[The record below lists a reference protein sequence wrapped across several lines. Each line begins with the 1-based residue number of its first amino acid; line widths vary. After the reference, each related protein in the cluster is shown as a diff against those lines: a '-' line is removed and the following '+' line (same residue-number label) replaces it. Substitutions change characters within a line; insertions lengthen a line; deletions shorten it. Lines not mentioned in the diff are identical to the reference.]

1 VYRSE
6 SEVLQEIARFLCQ
19 TYANGIKIAGI
30 IYLHPIT
37 QTRMTGTSMRDLQ
50 LLDAICGE
58 TFFSNVVLAT
68 SNWDRLSNPRDQ
80 RYARA
85 REVALQEM
93 ALWEYMLRIGSKIYR
108 HNNTKESALR
118 IVDHI
123 HSLKGNT
130 SLRIQQEM
138 IEQKFNLD
146 QTIAG
151 QQVQNHLLATMEQH
165 KEELLELQNAYAKAM
180 KSKDLKW
187 MESIEKTRHYLGE
200 EIAKLEGAK
209 KGLCRDLGS
218 LQVERKSQYQDDFE
232 RRLTLFHAPSVLIR
246 RVLMGIAPFLAAA
259 GIKESIPELTT
270 RTESCGERLGV
281 TASEEKQNQDQKN
294 AHGRTPNDC
303 EPTSTCPEESCLG
316 DTPPSSPSP
325 EKASQPDNES
335 SQCCDLLWIDGSTKV
350 ADDEVVQNIPGGS
363 EGCSS
368 MTDSFL
374 SGEATD
380 WEEDSDL
387 EHDVHQLHLSDSG
400 HLPAESQKPLIDY
413 VLDPRKHEMIDRL
426 MEEFWI
432 IFNRNWPIGAR
443 LCPGAPR
450 NNSPPTSRGV
460 SGSDNPSVTS
470 SGSLRGFE
478 GSGKRDKE
486 PPDDR
491 PGEGSGEPS
500 NTPES
505 APNTA
510 ELIGFACPYRKRN
523 PRKYCVSD
531 WRPCTLNPLKTVAR
545 VK

>member
-1 VYRSE
+1 
-6 SEVLQEIARFLCQ
+6 
-19 TYANGIKIAGI
+19 
-30 IYLHPIT
+30 
-37 QTRMTGTSMRDLQ
+37 MTGTSMRNLR

-58 TFFSNVVLAT
+58 TFLSNVVLAT
-68 SNWDRLSNPRDQ
+68 SKWDRLSNPRDQ

-85 REVALQEM
+85 REVALQEV

-108 HNNTKESALR
+108 HDNTKESALR

-165 KEELLELQNAYAKAM
+165 KEELLELQNGYVKAM

-200 EIAKLEGAK
+200 EIGKLERAK
-209 KGLCRDLGS
+209 KGLCRDFGR
-218 LQVERKSQYQDDFE
+218 LQVERKSQYQDDFYW
-232 RRLTLFHAPSVLIR
+232 RLMLFHSPSVLIR
-246 RVLMGIAPFLAAA
+246 GVPMGTATFLAAA
-259 GIKESIPELTT
+259 GIKESIPELTK

-281 TASEEKQNQDQKN
+281 TSSEEKQNQDQQN
-294 AHGRTPNDC
+294 AHGRTPNDS
-303 EPTSTCPEESCLG
+303 EPSSTCSEESCAG
-316 DTPPSSPSP
+316 GTPPSYPFP
-325 EKASQPDNES
+325 EKPSQPNNES
-335 SQCCDLLWIDGSTKV
+335 SQCCDLLWTDGSTKS
-350 ADDEVVQNIPGGS
+350 ADVKVVQKIPGGS
-363 EGCSS
+363 EGRSS
-368 MTDSFL
+368 MTDSSL
-374 SGEATD
+374 SEHATD

-400 HLPAESQKPLIDY
+400 QLLAESQKPLIQY
-413 VLDPRKHEMIDRL
+413 VLDPTKKEMIDRL

-432 IFNRNWPIGAR
+432 IFNRNWPTGAR

-460 SGSDNPSVTS
+460 SGSDNPSVTYS
-470 SGSLRGFE
+470 GGSLRGSE

-510 ELIGFACPYRKRN
+510 EPIGFACPY
-523 PRKYCVSD
+523 
-531 WRPCTLNPLKTVAR
+531 
-545 VK
+545 